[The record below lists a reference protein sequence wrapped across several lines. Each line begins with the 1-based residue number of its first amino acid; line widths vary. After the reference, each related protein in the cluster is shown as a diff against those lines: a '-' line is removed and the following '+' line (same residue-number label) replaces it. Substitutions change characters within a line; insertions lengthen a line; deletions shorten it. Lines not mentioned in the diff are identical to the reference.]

1 MSFLF
6 IIAILAFIFVV
17 VSICVFQ
24 QEEEHMS
31 DLMLDN
37 IEALA
42 QGEGSGNYDCVAPYT
57 IKCSQEGS
65 VRVPGYRMDKQFNL
79 FYIFSMTSILLIV
92 VV

>member
-6 IIAILAFIFVV
+6 IIAILAFILVV

-42 QGEGSGNYDCVAPYT
+42 QGEESGNYDCVAPY
-57 IKCSQEGS
+57 IIMCSQERS
-65 VRVPGYRMDKQFNL
+65 VRVPGYRMDK
-79 FYIFSMTSILLIV
+79 
-92 VV
+92 

>member
-6 IIAILAFIFVV
+6 IIAILAFILVV

-42 QGEGSGNYDCVAPYT
+42 QGEGSGNYDCVAPY
-57 IKCSQEGS
+57 IIMCSQEGS
-65 VRVPGYRMDKQFNL
+65 VRVSGYRMDK
-79 FYIFSMTSILLIV
+79 
-92 VV
+92 